1 MNSIMNSLGQLN
13 QRLLHKLGI
22 AALLSVFVLLT
33 ACNRGED
40 NLDRYIAEVKARP
53 STPIPPIPAVR
64 TYTPYEYEG
73 LSGRDPFRRSTS
85 EGTEQVASSGPA
97 SGPRPD
103 FERVREY
110 LERFELDTLLMVG
123 TFSKDTS
130 DWALIRDPD
139 GKIHRVAVGNYV
151 GQNHGKV
158 NAIAPDEVELS
169 EFIADGAG
177 GWLVRDAS
185 MALGES

>member
-123 TFSKDTS
+123 TFSKDSS